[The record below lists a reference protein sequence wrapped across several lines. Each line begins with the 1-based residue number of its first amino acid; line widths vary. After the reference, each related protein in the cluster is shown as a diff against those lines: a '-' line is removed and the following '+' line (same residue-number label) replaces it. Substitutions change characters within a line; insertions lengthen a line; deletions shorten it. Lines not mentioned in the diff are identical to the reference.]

1 MTRAAIGR
9 LCPHLVRGRE
19 GTAHKGVE
27 SRSGVDQMSSS
38 NSSAVACP
46 EEGSPGDA
54 AAAKPS
60 RQVPALSI
68 PRVDSIGEFGLMI
81 TRQLT
86 QCRRYGA
93 KLAVM
98 WLEAEAVEA
107 LQAPVPEDELAT
119 LMTAV
124 GRRLRSRVRGTDA
137 VVQVGDNSF
146 AVLLID
152 AGAPES
158 DIVRQRLH
166 HALGGSYGV
175 GDSHLMHVRLQIG
188 ASAFP
193 EGSTRGVELAQM
205 ARDNLR
211 ARAV

>member
-1 MTRAAIGR
+1 
-9 LCPHLVRGRE
+9 
-19 GTAHKGVE
+19 
-27 SRSGVDQMSSS
+27 MSSS
-38 NSSAVACP
+38 HSSAAACP
-46 EEGSPGDA
+46 AEDRVVEDA
-54 AAAKPS
+54 RVKPP
-60 RQVPALSI
+60 RQVPALTI

-98 WLEAEAVEA
+98 WLEAEAVESA
-107 LQAPVPEDELAT
+107 QVLVPPQEQAS

-137 VVQVGDNSF
+137 VVQVGDNGF

-158 DIVRQRLH
+158 EIVRHRLH
-166 HALGGSYGV
+166 QALGGSYGV
-175 GDSHLMHVRLQIG
+175 GDGQLMHVRLQIG

-193 EGSTRGVELAQM
+193 DGSTRGAELAQM

-211 ARAV
+211 ARAA